1 MEHMTSMANYY
12 PSSSIWTHD
21 ILWLIS
27 MGIGVVNDLSYLHF
41 VLEKEGFNAMN
52 IINQN
57 I

>member
-1 MEHMTSMANYY
+1 MEHKASMANYY

-21 ILWLIS
+21 ILQLIL
-27 MGIGVVNDLSYLHF
+27 MGIEVVNDLSYLHF
-41 VLEKEGFNAMN
+41 VLKKEGFNAMN